1 MSQDSDPKEARVT
14 RVRLTLDDWKEVLVA
29 GKRVLDWE
37 QPYHPGVIFGGVTL
51 YFLVVFCWLEPSM
64 TTLLSL
70 TLLKLTIAD
79 YLMPFVAPKIFP
91 MENWGSLQEHEFNVI
106 CEAIVNARKDVEEI
120 VQRVYSFK
128 GQRPRVYLTMTVGV
142 FLLTAWI
149 GSSFGDTFICYG
161 LALFALLYP
170 GAKKN
175 GIVETYFAKILDVL
189 KENIGKDKFA

>member
-1 MSQDSDPKEARVT
+1 MHHPDFFVI
-14 RVRLTLDDWKEVLVA
+14 
-29 GKRVLDWE
+29 
-37 QPYHPGVIFGGVTL
+37 YHFLPFSFEHHPDFL
-51 YFLVVFCWLEPSM
+51 Y
-64 TTLLSL
+64 
-70 TLLKLTIAD
+70 
-79 YLMPFVAPKIFP
+79 PFTS
-91 MENWGSLQEHEFNVI
+91 G
-106 CEAIVNARKDVEEI
+106 
-120 VQRVYSFK
+120 VYSFK
-128 GQRPRVYLTMTVGV
+128 SQRPRVYLTMTVGV

>member
-1 MSQDSDPKEARVT
+1 MFQDSDPKEARVT

-91 MENWGSLQEHEFNVI
+91 MENWGSRQEHEFNVI
-106 CEAIVNARKDVEEI
+106 CEAIVNARKDVEET
-120 VQRVYSFK
+120 VQSKLSRDYAYGVVSPSVMIEYKKCKNARFLPCPPD
-128 GQRPRVYLTMTVGV
+128 PRRYCRLNPRYLI
-142 FLLTAWI
+142 LW
-149 GSSFGDTFICYG
+149 D
-161 LALFALLYP
+161 
-170 GAKKN
+170 
-175 GIVETYFAKILDVL
+175 VEFS
-189 KENIGKDKFA
+189 